1 MPGVVRGYYP
11 EIIERKDVENRT
23 ILIEKRKQRG
33 IGREQE
39 IFKLSDL
46 SNQQIFDDTRTLNF
60 EQFQARQSRREKE
73 QIT

>member
-33 IGREQE
+33 IGRE
-39 IFKLSDL
+39 
-46 SNQQIFDDTRTLNF
+46 
-60 EQFQARQSRREKE
+60 
-73 QIT
+73 